1 LPFEEF
7 RLNLRLPSVCAV
19 TNNNIG
25 LSNKRS
31 VHGFSAGKED
41 NIIAADYRSKAKA
54 LAEIR
59 FYRVANAV
67 RKLTE
72 GYERDTE
79 SKSERDIFNE
89 KEIYPE

>member
-1 LPFEEF
+1 
-7 RLNLRLPSVCAV
+7 
-19 TNNNIG
+19 
-25 LSNKRS
+25 
-31 VHGFSAGKED
+31 
-41 NIIAADYRSKAKA
+41 